1 MLTLSTLFCD
11 NDFLK
16 RKKPAYHHGNL
27 RASLI
32 DSGLQLIEETGIR
45 GLTLR
50 EIGTR
55 LNVSRSAAY
64 RHFKDKA
71 ALLDAIREAGFIEF
85 GNALEEA
92 KASAGAGFDHQI
104 DAMGMAYVRFPNE
117 HRAHFEV
124 MFSQPPDPDCP
135 PSEAGDRAFRILE
148 ETIREGQSAGA
159 VRPGDATLIARAV
172 WAMIHGVSLLKLD
185 TT

>member
-1 MLTLSTLFCD
+1 MLTMSTLFCE

-27 RASLI
+27 RTSLI
-32 DSGLQLIEETGIR
+32 DSGLQLIEEKGVI

-71 ALLDAIREAGFIEF
+71 ALLNAIREAGFVEF
-85 GNALEEA
+85 GNALQEA
-92 KASAGAGFDHQI
+92 KAAAGVGFHQQI
-104 DAMGMAYVRFPNE
+104 DAMGIAYVRFAND

-124 MFSQPPDPDCP
+124 MFSEPPDPDCP
-135 PSEAGDRAFRILE
+135 PSEAGDRAFKILE
-148 ETIREGQSAGA
+148 DTIREGQSTGA
-159 VRPGDATLIARAV
+159 VRSGDTTLIAQAV
-172 WAMIHGVSLLKLD
+172 WS
-185 TT
+185 